1 MHNSNESNLLM
12 SAKKTLLLVIQNI
25 LFLFT
30 NFTPDKVRMDVRM
43 PYTYKKDLVST
54 YISY

>member
-1 MHNSNESNLLM
+1 MHNTNELNLLM

-43 PYTYKKDLVST
+43 PY
-54 YISY
+54 I